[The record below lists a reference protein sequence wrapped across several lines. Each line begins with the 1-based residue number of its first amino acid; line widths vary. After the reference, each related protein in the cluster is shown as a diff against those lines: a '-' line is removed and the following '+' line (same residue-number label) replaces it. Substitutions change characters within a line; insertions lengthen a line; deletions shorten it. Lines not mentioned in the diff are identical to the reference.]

1 MEVILKFARPNAWA
15 GITKYKNCK
24 EYIGPYWTRSGN
36 RYTGLTEED
45 ARRLEKAIGYEEG
58 HLAPTSPYWV
68 TFSVQ
73 LGAKPVIL
81 HTENP
86 FDELRYLF
94 LKNHKRVAN
103 GIANTRPTHV
113 YVLVNQDDVDA
124 RTVEISRNFLNRKK
138 TIRLVNQEYEAEE
151 SNRINKKK
159 REAFTEFG
167 KMSIEEMRKCLR
179 LYGKKSDNISN
190 ELVESK
196 LFELIEADPDKY
208 FLLWVNNKN
217 KDTQY
222 IIEAAISKNVMRK
235 SKNVYY
241 YGTDVIGRSLEDAIA
256 TLKEPKNQDI
266 RMAILQEIESK

>member
-36 RYTGLTEED
+36 RYTGLTVED

-58 HLAPTSPYWV
+58 HLSPTSPYWV

-73 LGAKPVIL
+73 LGTKPLIL

-94 LKNHKRVAN
+94 LKSHRRVAN
-103 GIANTRPTHV
+103 GIANVRPAHD
-113 YVLVNQDDVDA
+113 YVLVN
-124 RTVEISRNFLNRKK
+124 K
-138 TIRLVNQEYEAEE
+138 EYEAEE

-217 KDTQY
+217 KDTQF
-222 IIEAAISKNVMRK
+222 IIESAISKNVMRK
-235 SKNVYY
+235 SKNIYY

-256 TLKEPKNQDI
+256 SLKDPKNQDI
-266 RMAILQEIESK
+266 KMAILQEIESK